1 MAGMKD
7 ITIAVPFVR
16 SATEGARRAGFDV
29 NRILK
34 SSGISPHLLER
45 PRARVALDDFVR
57 LIQQLMRLMDDECLG
72 LMAHPQRLGTF
83 ELITRSTL
91 HEKDLLAAM
100 RCFARSANLLTS
112 ELFHFVE
119 VDEHHV
125 TFGLRR
131 QQRPQTAAR
140 YLIESSIMT
149 AHRYF
154 CWLGHTRIPL
164 QRVDLDYSAPEWAEE
179 YRHLFFGAPVHFDS
193 RDIALVMKRAAL
205 EVPVRQDL
213 ASLTAYIQRAPRDLF
228 TPVHNT
234 STSHAARLVIL
245 KHFEQGRGMPRASDV
260 AAALNLS
267 PQTFWRRLH
276 QEGADFT
283 QVKTR
288 ARRDVAISLL
298 SESGYSIE
306 QIAETVG
313 YSESSA
319 LIRAFK
325 EWTGV
330 TPLRYRKL

>member
-1 MAGMKD
+1 MKD

-45 PRARVALDDFVR
+45 SRARVALDDFVK
-57 LIQQLMRLMDDECLG
+57 LIQQLMRVMDDECLG
-72 LMAHPQRLGTF
+72 LMSRPQRLGTF

-91 HEKDLLAAM
+91 HEADLLSAM
-100 RCFARSANLLTS
+100 RCFASSANLLTTD
-112 ELFHFVE
+112 LFHFIE
-119 VDEHHV
+119 ADEHQV

-131 QQRPQTAAR
+131 QQRPQTTAP

-154 CWLGHTRIPL
+154 CWLGRTRIPL
-164 QRVDLDYSAPEWAEE
+164 QRVDLDYAAPEWADE
-179 YRHLFFGAPVHFDS
+179 YRHLFFSAPVRFDS
-193 RDIALVMKRAAL
+193 REIALVMKREHL
-205 EVPVRQDL
+205 EVPIRQDL
-213 ASLTAYIQRAPRDLF
+213 SSLTAYIHRAPRDLF
-228 TPVHNT
+228 TPIHNT
-234 STSHAARLVIL
+234 SVSHAARRVIL
-245 KHFEQGRGMPRASDV
+245 KSFEHGRGMPRSQDV
-260 AAALNLS
+260 ARALGLS
-267 PQTFWRRLH
+267 PQTFWRRLN

-306 QIAETVG
+306 QIAETIG

-319 LIRAFK
+319 FIRAFK
-325 EWTGV
+325 DWTGV
-330 TPLRYRKL
+330 TPLGYRKL